1 MRRTSAYFA
10 ALGFSLD
17 DDDDDDDDDDG
28 GDDDDGDDDDD
39 DKDDEEDDI
48 GRMTMVIMLKESN
61 ATSHLF
67 ASSSV

>member
-10 ALGFSLD
+10 ALGFSL
-17 DDDDDDDDDDG
+17 DDDDDDDG